1 MEEEFSDKVNSVELH
16 EILRKRKLKK
26 EETLQEYYLVMKEL
40 ASRGKLELEVLI
52 QYVIDGIQ
60 DDINNKLVLYEAKKL
75 KDFKA
80 KLKVYE
86 TIRKRNKKKT
96 MTNWEK
102 SDYAGKGD
110 SAKKTASPGK
120 IASKDQDPEMR
131 CYNCGAKEHKSK
143 DCKKR
148 VR

>member
-1 MEEEFSDKVNSVELH
+1 MESEDVTKTWKKLKSILEEEFSDKVNSVELH
-16 EILRKRKLKK
+16 EILCKRKLKK

-96 MTNWEK
+96 MTN
-102 SDYAGKGD
+102 
-110 SAKKTASPGK
+110 
-120 IASKDQDPEMR
+120 
-131 CYNCGAKEHKSK
+131 
-143 DCKKR
+143 
-148 VR
+148 